1 MAKNKAARRRDAAEE
16 VCFTLLLMMEL
27 GGLDI
32 KDKEWRECLGKPMEV
47 WADLAVETDILKA

>member
-1 MAKNKAARRRDAAEE
+1 LAKNKAARRRDAADE

-32 KDKEWRECLGKPMEV
+32 KDKGWREFLGKPMEK
-47 WADLAVETDILKA
+47 WADLAVDTGILKK